1 MNTSASAPAKTILFG
16 EHAVVYGEPAIAI
29 PLSGIR
35 TYAEIHPN
43 GKEFRIISESA
54 HLNRTYG
61 QLIKGSGL
69 EMLLS
74 KLKERMAVQELPADT
89 LKITGNIPIASG
101 LGSGA
106 ALSVAVIRAF
116 AKQYNLSLS
125 TEDINQLAY
134 QIEKIYHGN
143 PSGIDNTTIAYE
155 QPILFSKNT
164 GFRPINADF
173 TKLNLLV
180 IDSGICS
187 KTIDVVTDVRNNLT
201 VNEKYIREIG
211 SLVRST
217 VKALDS
223 GNETEIG
230 QLMTENHRLL
240 QNINVSCPVLDE
252 IIQIGI
258 SNGALGGKLT
268 GAGRGG
274 NALILAKSKEDA
286 EKLSSLYVNKGY
298 KVIL

>member
-54 HLNRTYG
+54 YLNRTYG

-180 IDSGICS
+180 IDSGIRS

-211 SLVRST
+211 SLVRLA

-240 QNINVSCPVLDE
+240 QNINVSCPELDE

-286 EKLSSLYVNKGY
+286 EKLSSLYINKGY